1 MSTSRRTGNRE
12 GFTLLELMVVIAI
25 MAILIALLLPA
36 VQKVRAA
43 AIRID
48 SMNRL
53 KQIGLA
59 TLHFT
64 SAEEDFLPDVDG
76 VRPAPGQS
84 VFVALLPYLG
94 ANTSTLNAND
104 PLIIV
109 PFLISPADPSLSA
122 FPNKKGNISY
132 AANPLVFQTGA
143 KLPGSIPD
151 GTSATIAFAEH
162 YARCGRTSFSWSLL
176 NSECEDANGNPVPCL
191 NSPTH
196 RATFSDAM
204 YGDAIPV
211 TSGVPPM
218 SVGSVAS
225 LTFQTRPNPADCD
238 PRLAQTPHE
247 GGMIV
252 ALGDGSVR
260 TLSPGMAAITY
271 WAAVTPAGGE
281 VLGQDW

>member
-59 TLHFT
+59 TLHFA
-64 SAEEDFLPDVDG
+64 SAEEDFLPNVDG
-76 VRPAPGQS
+76 LQPSSGQS
-84 VFVALLPYLG
+84 VFTALIPYLEG
-94 ANTSTLNAND
+94 YASPRTTNSLVV
-104 PLIIV
+104 V
-109 PFLISPADPSLSA
+109 PYFISPADPSISA
-122 FPNKKGNISY
+122 FPNKKGDISY
-132 AANPLVFQTGA
+132 AANPLFFRAGA
-143 KLPGSIPD
+143 KLSSSIPD
-151 GTSATIAFAEH
+151 GTSTTIAYAEH
-162 YARCGRTSFSWSLL
+162 YARCGPTSFSWSLL
-176 NSECEDANGNPVPCL
+176 NSECEDANGNSVPCL

-211 TSGVPPM
+211 TSGMPPM
-218 SVGSVAS
+218 SVGSVGS
-225 LTFQTRPNPADCD
+225 LTFQSRPLPTDCD
-238 PRLAQTPHE
+238 PRLAQSPHE
-247 GGMIV
+247 SGMIV

-260 TLSPGMAAITY
+260 TLSPGMAATTY
-271 WAAVTPAGGE
+271 WAAVTPSGGE
-281 VLGQDW
+281 VLGPDW